1 MVKRILVAALLAS
14 TLAIASVG
22 AAFAHE
28 CVISSRSDQG
38 DAGAT
43 HSARWAVLTLADV
56 LGFINT
62 EIPGQE
68 DQFLSPEQI
77 EWAVANR
84 DAILGTTGFPESWV
98 TRTDKTIG
106 EGSSNPNLANL
117 KGLDHLADLY
127 GEQVGTLYFAALGH

>member
-1 MVKRILVAALLAS
+1 MRHNERSPLLQPRHTGGSSMVKRILVASLLAS

-43 HSARWAVLTLADV
+43 HSDRWTVLTLADV

-68 DQFLSPEQI
+68 TAFLTPEQI
-77 EWAVANR
+77 DWAVANR
-84 DAILGTTGFPESWV
+84 GD
-98 TRTDKTIG
+98 
-106 EGSSNPNLANL
+106 
-117 KGLDHLADLY
+117 
-127 GEQVGTLYFAALGH
+127 

>member
-1 MVKRILVAALLAS
+1 MVKRILVASLLAS

-43 HSARWAVLTLADV
+43 HSDRWTVLTLADV

-62 EIPGQE
+62 VIPGQE
-68 DQFLSPEQI
+68 TQFLTAEQI

-84 DAILGTTGFPESWV
+84 DELLGTSDFPESWV

-106 EGSSNPNLANL
+106 EGSSNPNLADHH
-117 KGLDHLADLY
+117 GLDHLADLY
-127 GEQVGTLYFAALGH
+127 GTQVANLYFAALGH

>member
-1 MVKRILVAALLAS
+1 MVKRILVASLLA
-14 TLAIASVG
+14 ASLVVVSAG

-43 HSARWAVLTLADV
+43 HSGRWAVLTLADV
-56 LGFINT
+56 LGFINAEFDGPALT
-62 EIPGQE
+62 
-68 DQFLSPEQI
+68 DEQI

-84 DAILGTTGFPESWV
+84 DALLETENFPDSWV
-98 TRTDKTIG
+98 TRTDKTIA
-106 EGSSNPNLANL
+106 EGSADPNLADE

-127 GEQVGTLYFAALGH
+127 GEQVGRLYFAALDH

>member
-1 MVKRILVAALLAS
+1 
-14 TLAIASVG
+14 
-22 AAFAHE
+22 
-28 CVISSRSDQG
+28 
-38 DAGAT
+38 
-43 HSARWAVLTLADV
+43 V

>member
-1 MVKRILVAALLAS
+1 MLKRLMAASLLS
-14 TLAIASVG
+14 GVLAVASVG
-22 AAFAHE
+22 AVFAHE
-28 CVISSRSDQG
+28 CVISSRSDKG

-43 HSARWAVLTLADV
+43 HSSRWGVLSLADI

-68 DQFLSPEQI
+68 DAPLTPAQI
-77 EWAVANR
+77 DWAVANR
-84 DAILGTTGFPESWV
+84 GDLPLSWV

-106 EGSSNPNLANL
+106 EGSSNPNLADG

-127 GEQVGTLYFAALGH
+127 GQQVGALYFAALAH

>member
-14 TLAIASVG
+14 TLAVASVG

-43 HSARWAVLTLADV
+43 HSGRWAVLTLADV

-68 DQFLSPEQI
+68 DQFLTEDQVA
-77 EWAVANR
+77 WAVANR
-84 DAILGTTGFPESWV
+84 GDLPESWV

-106 EGSSNPNLANL
+106 EGSANPNLADM

-127 GEQVGTLYFAALGH
+127 GQQVGALYFAALSQ